1 MEDNRIVEL
10 YHQRDEAAL
19 QATREKYGH
28 YLYAIAYGILQDA
41 GGAEE
46 CENDTYLDAWRQI
59 PPNVP
64 HPLSSFLGMLTRRIS
79 LDRLRKRNARK
90 RGGGEVILSFEEL
103 EDCIPDGGGIDVS
116 IDADRL
122 ADVISKF
129 LASLP
134 RTEAD
139 VFVRRYWYF
148 DSIATIARN
157 YGYGISRVKMMLM
170 RTRERLRIRLEEEGF
185 FV

>member
-1 MEDNRIVEL
+1 MEDKRIIAL
-10 YHQRDEAAL
+10 FFARDEAAL
-19 QATREKYGH
+19 AEVKRKYGH
-28 YLYAIAYGILQDA
+28 YCYAIAYNILKCRED
-41 GGAEE
+41 AEE

-129 LASLP
+129 LSSLP